1 MEHAFGT
8 GRPFTVG
15 IEEELLLVDART
27 HALAPVA
34 ERVLPAMALPAQT
47 AAHEAYAAE
56 IELRS
61 PPSRD
66 AGEAARALRD
76 VRAAARDAGAVLM
89 GAGVH
94 PAGQLG
100 DAPLV
105 HHERYARVDDQM
117 RGLIRRTPECALHV
131 HVGMPDAETAIRC
144 FNGLRPYL
152 PLLQG
157 LSANSP
163 WWFGA
168 DSGMA
173 SARAAL
179 VRAYPGRGI
188 PRAFR
193 DFEDYA
199 TTVAAAVDAGG
210 LDDYTFLW
218 WDVRPHPRLGTIEVR
233 EMDAQA
239 SVEDVAAIAALV
251 HGLAMHAAERG
262 PEAADPAEGLAW
274 SSFRAA
280 RDGLDATLRVDGRIL
295 PLRDLGRQAV
305 ELARPH
311 AGDALEGIERILSDG
326 GGAERQRRA
335 FGRAGL
341 DGMLADLVE
350 RTSAD

>member
-1 MEHAFGT
+1 M
-8 GRPFTVG
+8 R
-15 IEEELLLVDART
+15 
-27 HALAPVA
+27 
-34 ERVLPAMALPAQT
+34 LPEQA

-61 PPSRD
+61 PPLPD
-66 AGEAARALRD
+66 APEAVAALRD
-76 VRAAARDAGAVLM
+76 LRAAARDAGAVLM

-94 PAGQLG
+94 PRGELG

-105 HHERYARVDDQM
+105 HHERYSRVDDQM

-131 HVGMPDAETAIRC
+131 HVGMPDPETAIRC

-163 WWFGA
+163 MWFGV

-199 TTVAAAVDAGG
+199 ATVSAAVDAGG
-210 LDDYTFLW
+210 LQDYTFLW
-218 WDVRPHPRLGTIEVR
+218 WDVRPHPRVGTIEVR

-239 SVEDVAAIAALV
+239 SLDDVAALAALV
-251 HGLAMHAAERG
+251 HGLAIHAAEEPSAAA
-262 PEAADPAEGLAW
+262 PEPPEGLAW

-280 RDGLDATLRVDGRIL
+280 RDGLDATLHLDGRVV
-295 PLRDLGRQAV
+295 PLRDLARQAV
-305 ELARPH
+305 DVARRH
-311 AGDALEGIERILSDG
+311 TGDAVDGIERILAEG
-326 GGAERQRRA
+326 GGAGRQRAAAERS
-335 FGRAGL
+335 GV

-350 RTSAD
+350 RTAG

>member
-1 MEHAFGT
+1 MEHAFGNGVPYT
-8 GRPFTVG
+8 LG
-15 IEEELLLVDART
+15 IEEELLLVDGGT
-27 HALAPVA
+27 HELAPVA
-34 ERVLPAMALPAQT
+34 ERVLPAMHLPAEI

-56 IELRS
+56 LELRS
-61 PPSRD
+61 PPMRD
-66 AGEAARALRD
+66 TGEAIAALRQT
-76 VRAAARDAGAVLM
+76 RAAARGAGAVLM

-94 PAGQLG
+94 PTGNLG

-105 HHERYARVDDQM
+105 HHERYAQVDDQM

-131 HVGMPDAETAIRC
+131 HVGMPDPESAIRA

-163 WWFGA
+163 MWFGV

-199 TTVAAAVDAGG
+199 ATVSAAVDAGG
-210 LDDYTFLW
+210 LQDYTFLW
-218 WDVRPHPRLGTIEVR
+218 WDVRPHPRVGTIEVR

-239 SVEDVAAIAALV
+239 SLDDVAALAALV
-251 HGLAMHAAERG
+251 HGLAIHAAEEPSAAA
-262 PEAADPAEGLAW
+262 PEPPEGLAW

-280 RDGLDATLRVDGRIL
+280 RDGLDATLHLDSRIV
-295 PLRDLGRQAV
+295 PLRELALSAV
-305 ELARPH
+305 EIARPH
-311 AGDALEGIERILSDG
+311 AGDAVDGIERILSEG
-326 GGAERQRRA
+326 GGAGRQRRA
-335 FGRAGL
+335 RERSGVE
-341 DGMLADLVE
+341 GMLADLVA
-350 RTSAD
+350 RTAA